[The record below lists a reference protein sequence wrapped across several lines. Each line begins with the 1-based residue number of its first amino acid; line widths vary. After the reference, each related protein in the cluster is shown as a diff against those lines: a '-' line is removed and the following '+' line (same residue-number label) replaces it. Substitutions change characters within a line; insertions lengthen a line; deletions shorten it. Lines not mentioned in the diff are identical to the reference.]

1 MSSLTA
7 VVVIITT
14 LASFCVSQS
23 IDPNSVPLSTRQQWC
38 NDQMSSCPLICLQ
51 LPGTTASPEANNC
64 NATALTYSCVCSNGL
79 QPNSSQYSQTLP
91 YYLCTESNNQCVSNC
106 TGDSACQSACR
117 TSHPCGAQ
125 SPVRVTTTST
135 TDTMSATTTDGNA
148 VFTTPGGVVYTGYVG
163 SAATTTAASGQ
174 KRNANS
180 LAIGLGQTYG
190 VAVVFAGF
198 LVGFACM
205 L

>member
-1 MSSLTA
+1 M
-7 VVVIITT
+7 
-14 LASFCVSQS
+14 
-23 IDPNSVPLSTRQQWC
+23 
-38 NDQMSSCPLICLQ
+38 
-51 LPGTTASPEANNC
+51 
-64 NATALTYSCVCSNGL
+64 
-79 QPNSSQYSQTLP
+79 
-91 YYLCTESNNQCVSNC
+91 
-106 TGDSACQSACR
+106 
-117 TSHPCGAQ
+117 
-125 SPVRVTTTST
+125 TTTST